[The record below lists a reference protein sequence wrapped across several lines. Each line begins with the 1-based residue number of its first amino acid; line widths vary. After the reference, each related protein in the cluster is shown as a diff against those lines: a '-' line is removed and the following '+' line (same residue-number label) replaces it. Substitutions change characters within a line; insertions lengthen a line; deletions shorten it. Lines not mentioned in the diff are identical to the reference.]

1 MSISDAGVRSESAGV
16 IGAPRPAWSPDNT
29 AGTDSGGATGRKPPP
44 PPPPPPPQQ
53 QSHTQTKQPTQ
64 NGNAA
69 HVASAPPVY
78 SVYADPSAQPFSAIP
93 LGGPIPALPAELAG
107 APAAPLRVVG
117 QPRGYSTAASF
128 SARANTLRTRLQSAG
143 EVVALQNSIDVARR
157 HGRHGAAGASGAN
170 GGDGKDGKDAP
181 AGYPGEA
188 GTPGQRGG
196 DG

>member
-1 MSISDAGVRSESAGV
+1 MSGSAAGVTSEYAGV
-16 IGAPRPAWSPDNT
+16 IGVPRPAWSPDH
-29 AGTDSGGATGRKPPP
+29 TDSGATGRRTTTLPPL
-44 PPPPPPPQQ
+44 
-53 QSHTQTKQPTQ
+53 QSHTQMQTQPSPQ
-64 NGNAA
+64 AGNAA
-69 HVASAPPVY
+69 NVASAPPVY
-78 SVYADPSAQPFSAIP
+78 AVYADPSAQPFNALP
-93 LGGPIPALPAELAG
+93 LGGPLPALPAELAG

-128 SARANTLRTRLQSAG
+128 AARANTLRTRLQSAG

-170 GGDGKDGKDAP
+170 GQDGKDGKDGP
-181 AGYPGEA
+181 AGFPGEA